1 MTWNVFIFL
10 FFNVG
15 DVLEVQSIYTPIN
28 NQQFSTKDRDN
39 DNSDENPVSCAI
51 KYAGGWWFNRCHN
64 ILLTGDYNKNT
75 TDFFEQQ
82 FWSFVTGEL
91 KAAVMM
97 IK

>member
-1 MTWNVFIFL
+1 M
-10 FFNVG
+10 
-15 DVLEVQSIYTPIN
+15 LEVRSIYTPIN

-39 DNSDENPVSCAI
+39 DKSDDDPVSCAI

-64 ILLTGDYNKNT
+64 ILLTGDYNQDTGDLYK
-75 TDFFEQQ
+75 DSFRAG

-91 KAAVMM
+91 KAVVMM